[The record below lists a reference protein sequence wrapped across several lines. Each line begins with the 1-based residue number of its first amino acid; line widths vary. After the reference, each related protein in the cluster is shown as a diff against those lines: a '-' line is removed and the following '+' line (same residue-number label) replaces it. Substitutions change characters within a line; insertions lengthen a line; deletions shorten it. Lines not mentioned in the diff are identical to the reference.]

1 MSTNLKINISSE
13 WKSKFL
19 QNLIIDK
26 KVNANFSFGVISW
39 DILQIYLFDEI
50 ITDDLSDNS
59 IMSTYRSSEKF
70 LSKITVFTST
80 NTILWICFW
89 KILDSWLNWFKWKI
103 KLVKNN
109 NKYMWLLDWL
119 INNNHSDNLF
129 LKWYFSWKIYDE
141 YLSSLFLNPYK
152 IDKDSYITL
161 NIVDTDN
168 NIVIESKKYY
178 SAYLFQPVTWSWIF
192 QVTLWT
198 SLEQNINFLNYR
210 YLNKDISIVFRQWKW
225 KLLYFFTQTDNKEI
239 FLFEENIINNGIL
252 DYNDS
257 IEEYG
262 KIKMNLEVLVG
273 KLSFNLAW
281 ELKTIRY
288 PNY

>member
-50 ITDDLSDNS
+50 ITDDLLDNS